1 MENLMTGVIRNIDP
15 NPPGEDF
22 GDDEMD
28 TGEGTDRDN
37 GNAES
42 EGMGEDESADESA
55 G

>member
-1 MENLMTGVIRNIDP
+1 VLFVTSTQIHQGKTS
-15 NPPGEDF
+15 
-22 GDDEMD
+22 DDEMD